1 MTTLTEALELGLLNQ
16 CFLYLASNSPIYV
29 GDRCPLITTSL
40 NISSYGPKCL
50 TGESLEMSVCLVS
63 SKHPPLI
70 CCQLDYEEHHQ
81 SLEDTHTPT
90 DSNHWQHS
98 YVLQIISTIWS
109 LSVPVFMSFYW
120 DAITP
125 WLVYSFWILK
135 GELTFACGILS
146 CSHAI

>member
-40 NISSYGPKCL
+40 DISSYSPKCL
-50 TGESLEMSVCLVS
+50 TGESLETSVCLVS

-81 SLEDTHTPT
+81 SLRTHIHPQTPT
-90 DSNHWQHS
+90 TDNI
-98 YVLQIISTIWS
+98 VT
-109 LSVPVFMSFYW
+109 FCRSFLPYG
-120 DAITP
+120 P
-125 WLVYSFWILK
+125 FQLLF
-135 GELTFACGILS
+135 S
-146 CSHAI
+146 CHFIETQSHPD